1 MSIEEGLAM
10 EVTGRPRGD
19 FEGGIVILELE
30 LSCELQTRG
39 RGHLVSEAALLWYKD
54 RALFIIVS
62 VERVLSFAS
71 RSHQLA

>member
-1 MSIEEGLAM
+1 MSVEEGLAM
-10 EVTGRPRGD
+10 QVTGRPRGD

-39 RGHLVSEAALLWYKD
+39 KGHFLSEAALLWYKD
-54 RALFIIVS
+54 RALLITVS

-71 RSHQLA
+71 HSHQFA

>member
-1 MSIEEGLAM
+1 MSVEEGLAV

-39 RGHLVSEAALLWYKD
+39 KEHFLSEPALLWYKD

-71 RSHQLA
+71 HSPQLA